1 MRVVVR
7 NMRNATEKSSAWKIL
22 LDEMPDIVLLQEVR
36 GIPKDIENTFD
47 SVFHISTG
55 GKNHEPIKSGTA
67 ILVK

>member
-7 NMRNATEKSSAWKIL
+7 NMRNATEKSPAWKIL
-22 LDEMPDIVLLQEVR
+22 IEQIPDIVLLQEVR
-36 GIPKDIENTFD
+36 NIPKEIEKTFD

-55 GKNHEPIKSGTA
+55 GKNHEHIKSGTA